1 MSIFIP
7 KLANNLPIWEISTFG
22 ETFLN
27 WKKIHFLKRNKTEFP
42 IIRIFILK
50 STDNWLIWEKCSVW
64 RGSFSEKI
72 TEFSRY
78 FLTIFFHTGKNSEK
92 ISWFFSKIFHFLS
105 KKFSQKIAK
114 SNFFLKSADY
124 RKKATFYNFWEISE
138 KMTEFSQYFFTSF
151 SHTGKNSEK
160 ISWYMYGI
168 FDALH
173 YFLYTL
179 GKIPRIYCQIS

>member
-1 MSIFIP
+1 MHTVHTVKRKRKKVIFSKNTNFHKVSIFIP

-27 WKKIHFLKRNKTEFP
+27 WKKNHFLKRNKTEFP

-124 RKKATFYNFWEISE
+124 RKKR
-138 KMTEFSQYFFTSF
+138 
-151 SHTGKNSEK
+151 
-160 ISWYMYGI
+160 
-168 FDALH
+168 
-173 YFLYTL
+173 YFLQFL
-179 GKIPRIYCQIS
+179 RNFRENDRIFTIFFHFFFPHWEK